1 MPTPHFTVTVLGIG
15 CRSCRNTY
23 ALVEEV
29 ARAGGVP
36 IALTRADDP
45 RQFIAYGVMRPPA
58 VVIDGRLVHA
68 GGMPSRSAVEGW
80 LRAKATP

>member
-1 MPTPHFTVTVLGIG
+1 MPTPQFTVTVLGVG

-29 ARAGGVP
+29 ARTAGIP
-36 IALTRADDP
+36 IALTRDDDP
-45 RQFIAYGVMRPPA
+45 QQFIDYGVMRPPA

-68 GGMPSRSAVEGW
+68 GSRPTRDTVESWFQTGPS
-80 LRAKATP
+80 T

>member
-1 MPTPHFTVTVLGIG
+1 MQTPQVTVTVLGVG
-15 CRSCRNTY
+15 CRCCRNTY

-29 ARAGGVP
+29 ARTAGVP

-45 RQFIAYGVMRPPA
+45 QQFIAYGVMRPPA

-68 GGMPSRSAVEGW
+68 CGMPSRAAVEGW
-80 LRAKATP
+80 LRTEPMS